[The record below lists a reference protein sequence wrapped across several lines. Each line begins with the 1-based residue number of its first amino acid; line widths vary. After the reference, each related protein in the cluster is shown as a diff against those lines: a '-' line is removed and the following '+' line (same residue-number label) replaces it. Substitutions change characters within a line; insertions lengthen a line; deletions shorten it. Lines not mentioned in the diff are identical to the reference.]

1 MHVTCDIGTT
11 FRPARIKEALDEAHT
26 RELKEQEVWIRR
38 VKNAGVF
45 CVREGIGHIPLH
57 KVEQF
62 SNIIDHNRIEA
73 VNAYYS
79 RMNDIES
86 IRARRT
92 LRTLPKNYQLAE
104 LTDEQKDHFSHI
116 VILYQQAGL
125 LVKKHQLPTWVF
137 DQSSGYKVMNFY
149 DKLKPYILERRR
161 GEPTYALHFEWLYIK
176 LKKKNP
182 SWESPDQT
190 V

>member
-1 MHVTCDIGTT
+1 MELLFSTVGALTGLIGLVISIL
-11 FRPARIKEALDEAHT
+11 AY
-26 RELKEQEVWIRR
+26 
-38 VKNAGVF
+38 
-45 CVREGIGHIPLH
+45 
-57 KVEQF
+57 
-62 SNIIDHNRIEA
+62 SHNRIEA

-92 LRTLPKNYQLAE
+92 LRTLPKNYQLTE

-176 LKKKNP
+176 LKKKHL